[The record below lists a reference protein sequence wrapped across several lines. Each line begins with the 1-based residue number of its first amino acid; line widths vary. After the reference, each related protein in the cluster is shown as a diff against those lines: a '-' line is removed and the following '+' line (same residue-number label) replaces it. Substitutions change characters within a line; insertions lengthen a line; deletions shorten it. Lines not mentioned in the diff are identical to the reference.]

1 MKNEDTSYCKQSG
14 IINMTD
20 KATYLYDTL
29 SMCYKLL
36 MYYYQSTYV
45 SIIFYFLKILL
56 HK

>member
-29 SMCYKLL
+29 TQLSR
-36 MYYYQSTYV
+36 
-45 SIIFYFLKILL
+45 LKQGSGSRGG
-56 HK
+56 

>member
-29 SMCYKLL
+29 SMCYNLL
-36 MYYYQSTYV
+36 MYYYQSTLLV
-45 SIIFYFLKILL
+45 LFPIF
-56 HK
+56 

>member
-29 SMCYKLL
+29 SMCYNLL
-36 MYYYQSTYV
+36 MYYYQSTLLV
-45 SIIFYFLKILL
+45 LFSIFLKMLL

>member
-29 SMCYKLL
+29 NLL
-36 MYYYQSTYV
+36 MYYYQST
-45 SIIFYFLKILL
+45 LL
-56 HK
+56 VLFSTF

>member
-29 SMCYKLL
+29 SMCYN
-36 MYYYQSTYV
+36 
-45 SIIFYFLKILL
+45 
-56 HK
+56 